1 MRSSKCNRCGR
12 ALKNPVYIELVYGKV
27 CAAKMGISVPSKKR
41 AGDVEEPVRKL
52 GSFVPFKG
60 DIICRRTEHGPE
72 VNIPHRFVKHSP
84 AGLEWGYGGS
94 GPADL
99 ALNALAM
106 YIGREKAEEN
116 GLYQEF
122 KREFI
127 ATMPTE
133 GGVIKRE
140 QVLAWLKDKG
150 CDLNEAALEEA

>member
-1 MRSSKCNRCGR
+1 VRSSKCNRCGR
-12 ALKNPVYIELVYGKV
+12 TLKNLVYMEIGYGKV
-27 CAAKMGISVPSKKR
+27 CAAKMGISVPSKKHSGAAKEQESKR
-41 AGDVEEPVRKL
+41 E
-52 GSFVPFKG
+52 SFVPFKG

-84 AGLEWGYGGS
+84 AGFEWGYAGS

-116 GLYQEF
+116 ELYQEF

-127 ATMPTE
+127 ATMPAE

-140 QVLAWLKDKG
+140 QILAWLKEKG
-150 CDLNEAALEEA
+150 CDLNEATLAEA

>member
-12 ALKNPVYIELVYGKV
+12 TLKNPVYMEIGYGKV

-41 AGDVEEPVRKL
+41 VDDTIEPERNQ
-52 GSFVPFKG
+52 GSFIPFRG

-84 AGLEWGYGGS
+84 AGFEWGYAGS
-94 GPADL
+94 GPVDL

-127 ATMPTE
+127 ATLPFE

-140 QVLAWLKDKG
+140 QVLAWLKEKG
-150 CDLNEAALEEA
+150 CVLHETVMAEA

>member
-1 MRSSKCNRCGR
+1 MGQARTINIPDHQLNSLAQHLINVVPEYF
-12 ALKNPVYIELVYGKV
+12 KNPVNNSRFREWENK
-27 CAAKMGISVPSKKR
+27 KISEGRKKR
-41 AGDVEEPVRKL
+41 EVKQVY
-52 GSFVPFKG
+52 
-60 DIICRRTEHGPE
+60 RRTEHGSE

-127 ATMPTE
+127 ATMPAE

-140 QVLAWLKDKG
+140 QVFAWLKEKG
-150 CDLNEAALEEA
+150 CDLNEATLAEA